1 MFRYY
6 EYRIYPSKDQQ
17 VLIQKHFGCARL
29 IYNKVLESNI
39 KSYSEGGK
47 TPSKFDRINEVTAW
61 KSTEE
66 LSFLKE
72 VHSACLNNAV
82 TDLYT
87 AYTNFFRNKK
97 GFPKFKSKHNN
108 RKTYRVHQTGLSAK
122 FDYEK
127 NKIWLPKLKWLD
139 CRLERECIGKVK
151 SVTVKQVP
159 SGKYFVSVL
168 VDNGEE
174 FPPKK
179 PITRETTIGI
189 DLGIKTFV
197 TASNGLQIPNIK
209 PYKSLEKLLKKRSRE
224 HSRKVK
230 GSRNREKARI
240 KLARVHE
247 RIANIRKDYINKTV
261 HKLLNDNQ
269 IDTICVE
276 TLNVQGM
283 LKNHRLAKA
292 ISDVSMYEFKQR
304 LEWKANLLGKNIL
317 YIGQFEPS
325 SKLCS
330 KCGYINK
337 ELTMSDREWTCPQ
350 CNTHHDRDINASVNI
365 KEIALRDYFNKTYT
379 GLGKSVELGE
389 LLTVVRAKNQ
399 ESSLF

>member
-6 EYRIYPSKDQQ
+6 EYRIYPTKEQQ

-29 IYNKVLESNI
+29 VYNRILNENI
-39 KSYSEGGK
+39 KSYKENGK
-47 TPSKFDRINEVTAW
+47 TPTKFDSINNLTQW
-61 KSTEE
+61 KKTEE

-72 VHSACLNNAV
+72 VHSACLSNAII
-82 TDLYT
+82 DLYT
-87 AYTNFFRNKK
+87 AYTNFFRDKK
-97 GFPKFKSKHNN
+97 GFPKFKSKHDN
-108 RKTYRVHQTGLSAK
+108 RKAYRVQQTGYTCKL
-122 FDYEK
+122 DYEN

-139 CRLERECIGKVK
+139 CRLDREAVGKVK

-159 SGKYFVSVL
+159 SGKYFASVL

-179 PITRETTIGI
+179 PIARETTIGI

-209 PYKSLEKLLKKRSRE
+209 PYKKLEKLLKKRSRE
-224 HSRKVK
+224 LSRKVK

-247 RIANIRKDYINKTV
+247 KIANVRKDYINKAV
-261 HKLLNDNQ
+261 HKLVNENQ
-269 IDTICVE
+269 VDTICVE
-276 TLNVQGM
+276 TLNIKGM
-283 LKNHRLAKA
+283 MSNHRLAKA
-292 ISDVSMYEFKQR
+292 VSDVSMYEFKKQ

-330 KCGYINK
+330 KCGYINR
-337 ELTMSDREWTCPQ
+337 ELTLKDREWTCPQ

-365 KEIALRDYFNKTYT
+365 KEIALRDYFSKIYT

-389 LLTVVRAKNQ
+389 LLTVVRAENQ